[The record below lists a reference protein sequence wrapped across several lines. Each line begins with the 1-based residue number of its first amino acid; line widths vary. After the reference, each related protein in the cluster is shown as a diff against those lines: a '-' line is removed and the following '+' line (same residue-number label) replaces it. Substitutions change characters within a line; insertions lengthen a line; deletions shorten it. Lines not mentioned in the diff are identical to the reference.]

1 MALLGRDRAERQD
14 EALVRIM
21 MAAAPRD
28 DAGELRRAD
37 EASQSDVCEHRRAHV
52 EPHYVASQ
60 SSTSCSE
67 HRRAHVEPH
76 YVASQSSTSCNAYGV
91 CDASIDCNDTASCVV
106 WRHRARLCSHSKTL
120 YHPDAQSL
128 E

>member
-60 SSTSCSE
+60 SSTSC
-67 HRRAHVEPH
+67 
-76 YVASQSSTSCNAYGV
+76 NAYGV